1 MNEIKI
7 DKIKFKANHGVFE
20 FEKENGQYF
29 YLSIN
34 IKTNFEETLF
44 DDNLNNTIHYG
55 YISED
60 AIKFLQENTFDLIE
74 TAIYRLSNFLLSK
87 YNQIDE
93 LELEIFKP
101 NAPVELDFKNISVK
115 IKHKKTKV
123 YISLGSSIGDLN
135 KYFDDAIK
143 MLKKTSGIYC
153 LKESQRYSSLPLGG
167 VAKEEFLNSVVEIE
181 TILTPA
187 KLLKILNNIERK
199 LERKREIKWDDR
211 TIDLDILFYGNQII
225 SKENLIIPHP
235 EIENRDFVLKPLLDL
250 NKNLR
255 NPVNNKRIL
264 DTYNELENS
273 FIKE

>member
-7 DKIKFKANHGVFE
+7 NKIKFKANHGVFT

-34 IKTNFEETLF
+34 IKTSFEETLF

-60 AIKFLQENTFDLIE
+60 AINFLQENTFDLIE
-74 TAIYRLSNFLLSK
+74 TAIYRLSDFLFSK
-87 YNQIDE
+87 YNKIDE

-101 NAPVELDFKNISVK
+101 YAPVELDFKNISVK
-115 IKHKKTKV
+115 VKHKKTKS

-143 MLKKTSGIYC
+143 MIKKTSGIYE

-167 VAKEEFLNSVVEIE
+167 VAKEEFLNSVIEIE
-181 TILTPA
+181 TILTPT
-187 KLLKILNNIERK
+187 KLLKVLNNIESK
-199 LERKREIKWDDR
+199 LDRKRKIKWDDR

-255 NPVNNKRIL
+255 NPINNKRIL
-264 DTYNELENS
+264 DIYNELENS

>member
-74 TAIYRLSNFLLSK
+74 TAIYRLSDFLFSK
-87 YNQIDE
+87 YNKIDE

-143 MLKKTSGIYC
+143 MLKKTRGIYC

-187 KLLKILNNIERK
+187 KLLKILNNIENK
-199 LERKREIKWDDR
+199 LDRKREIKWDDR

-255 NPVNNKRIL
+255 NPINNKRIL
-264 DTYNELENS
+264 DIYNELENS

>member
-74 TAIYRLSNFLLSK
+74 TAIYRLSDFLFSK

-143 MLKKTSGIYC
+143 MIKKTSGIYC

-181 TILTPA
+181 TILTPT
-187 KLLKILNNIERK
+187 KLLKVLNDIESK
-199 LERKREIKWDDR
+199 LDRKREIKWDDR

>member
-74 TAIYRLSNFLLSK
+74 TAIYRLSDFLFLK

-143 MLKKTSGIYC
+143 MIKKTSGIYC

-167 VAKEEFLNSVVEIE
+167 VAKKEFLNSVVEIE
-181 TILTPA
+181 TILTST
-187 KLLKILNNIERK
+187 KLLKVLNDIESK
-199 LERKREIKWDDR
+199 LDRKREIKWDDR